1 MCEKSETIIK
11 SDYFCTFSLHY
22 KSLITKKKAAPEP
35 PLSRGDGGVSR
46 PRTAT

>member
-35 PLSRGDGGVSR
+35 PLSRVDWGVSR